1 MQVSDKLPGELS
13 GELPE
18 KSPRELAK
26 QRQLY
31 SESLELIAA
40 GRWKSL
46 PEKRQQLADYPLYPY
61 LVYADL
67 IANLRYS
74 RRAEIA
80 AYLADYQGTV
90 KSQRL
95 RSKWLDYLAGRNY
108 WTTYIEYY
116 NADQASVKQQC
127 LFQLAILNRL
137 DKINGL
143 DDRATEKESAIL
155 SALELWNVG
164 KSQPKECDKLFS
176 LLVTEKRISEEIA
189 WQRFNKA
196 LLNRQT
202 ILARYLKRYLKGEHY
217 KKLAGHYYQV
227 IRNPQEIT
235 QFSKFKLHNPEE
247 TAIITHGLVR
257 LARSNSHSSLK
268 AWSHYQQTHQ
278 FSDGARSQ
286 IVTAII
292 KGLYQQEFP
301 KIADSYFLDHLQL
314 LNQTSGGSLTE
325 WRIRQALGE
334 KDWFAVHTWIERL
347 PRASREKTVWRY
359 WAIRSLEGDPS
370 TTRSPALQE
379 MTAKLATERDYYG
392 FLASERLDREYS
404 LNHNPVAIDEHRIES
419 IKQLPAMQRA
429 RELVYQRD
437 YVDANREWNQASDNF
452 SRSDW
457 LAAAI
462 VASQWQWHNKAIA
475 SLGQAKYWDDVEV
488 RFPLAYT
495 NLFNLTAKKTGIHNY
510 LLMALARQESAF
522 DPAAT
527 SSAGAMGLMQ
537 LMPATAKAT
546 ARKHKLPYRAK
557 RELHNPATNIPIA
570 GHYYQMLLD
579 RYDNNRI
586 LASAAY
592 NAGPRRV
599 DQWLARSDGKLPFDI
614 WVELIPY
621 RETRSYVRNI
631 LMYSIIYSRQ
641 MGLSPPMLYS
651 EEKLRL
657 L

>member
-1 MQVSDKLPGELS
+1 MVLASSPEQSEVQLS
-13 GELPE
+13 EQP
-18 KSPRELAK
+18 
-26 QRQLY
+26 QLY
-31 SESLELIAA
+31 REALELISQ

-46 PEKRQQLADYPLYPY
+46 PEKRQQLAGYPLYPY

-67 IANLRYS
+67 MANLRYS
-74 RRAEIA
+74 RRAEVA
-80 AYLADYQGTV
+80 RYLSDYQGTV
-90 KSQRL
+90 KAQHL
-95 RSKWLDYLAGRNY
+95 RSKWLDYLARRNY

-116 NADQASVKQQC
+116 SPEQASVKQQC
-127 LFQLAILNRL
+127 LLQLARLNRL
-137 DKINGL
+137 DKIP
-143 DDRATEKESAIL
+143 DPDQRAAQKESAL
-155 SALELWNVG
+155 SSALALWNVG

-202 ILARYLKRYLKGEHY
+202 VLARYLKRYLKNKSYSE
-217 KKLAGHYYQV
+217 LAQRYYRV
-227 IRNPQEIT
+227 DRNPREIE

-247 TAIITHGLVR
+247 TAIIGHGLVR
-257 LARSNSHSSLK
+257 LARKNSHAALK

-278 FSDGARSQ
+278 FNDSARSQ

-314 LNQTSGGSLTE
+314 LDQTSGGALTE

-334 KDWFAVHTWIERL
+334 KDWPAVQTWIGHL
-347 PRASREKTVWRY
+347 PRASREKSVWRY
-359 WAIRSLEGDPS
+359 WAIRSMEGNPS
-370 TTRSPALQE
+370 TTGSPIVEE
-379 MTAKLATERDYYG
+379 MTAKLASERDYYG
-392 FLASERLDREYS
+392 FLASERLNREYS
-404 LNHNPVAIDEHRIES
+404 LNHNPVAIDEQRIES

-429 RELVYQRD
+429 RELVYHRD

-452 SRSDW
+452 NRSDW
-457 LAAAI
+457 LAASI
-462 VASQWQWHNKAIA
+462 VASQWRWHNKAIA
-475 SLGQAKYWDDVEV
+475 SLGQAKYWDDIEI
-488 RFPLAYT
+488 RFPLAYLD
-495 NLFNLTAKKTGIHNY
+495 LFNLSAEKIGIHNY
-510 LLMALARQESAF
+510 KLLALARQESAF
-522 DPAAT
+522 DPTAT

-546 ARKHKLPYRAK
+546 ARKHNLAYRAR
-557 RELHNPATNIPIA
+557 RELHNPETNIPIA
-570 GHYYQMLLD
+570 SHYYQMLLD
-579 RYDNNRI
+579 RYDNSPI

-599 DQWLARSDGKLPFDI
+599 DQWLAKSGGKLPFDI
-614 WVELIPY
+614 WVELIPF
-621 RETRSYVRNI
+621 RETRSYVRNT

-641 MGLSPPMLYS
+641 LGLSPPMLHRD
-651 EEKLRL
+651 EKLRL